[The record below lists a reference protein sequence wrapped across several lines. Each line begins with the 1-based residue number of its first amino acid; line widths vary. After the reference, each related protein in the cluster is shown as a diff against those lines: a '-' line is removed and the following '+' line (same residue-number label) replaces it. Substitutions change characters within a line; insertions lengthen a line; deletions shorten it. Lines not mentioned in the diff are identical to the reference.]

1 MVLTRNK
8 FNSQAL
14 SVEIFVDAED
24 LPVKKHIEFK
34 GVERQRDDEKKEKK
48 EKPKSKNK
56 KKSKKK

>member
-1 MVLTRNK
+1 MVITRNQ

-14 SVEIFVDAED
+14 GVDIFIDADD

-34 GVERQRDDEKKEKK
+34 GVERQRDTEKKEKL
-48 EKPKSKNK
+48 KSKNK